1 MVVIYYQLVFF
12 VTNNFFCN
20 GIRVNSAAK
29 AGTRASL
36 DVVTSRDYSNFC
48 NSHGSSQGVDM
59 ARESTQHK
67 LDRVRSP
74 RVHITYDVEVGD
86 AIELK
91 ELPFVVGVL
100 GDFTGQP
107 IDPLPKLKERKFVE
121 VNPDNFDSVLE
132 GMKPHLSFAVEN
144 KLSDE
149 VDAPNLKINLAFK
162 SMDDFEPENV
172 AQQIKPLK
180 ELLDL
185 RTRLADLRGSL
196 QGNDKLEE
204 LLLEAVGNTEKLD
217 KIKGEISK
225 DTANG

>member
-1 MVVIYYQLVFF
+1 
-12 VTNNFFCN
+12 
-20 GIRVNSAAK
+20 
-29 AGTRASL
+29 
-36 DVVTSRDYSNFC
+36 
-48 NSHGSSQGVDM
+48 M

-74 RVHITYDVEVGD
+74 RVQITYDVEVGG

-107 IDPLPKLKERKFVE
+107 EQPLPKLKDRKFVE
-121 VNPDNFDSVLE
+121 INPDNFDSVLE
-132 GMKPHLSFAVEN
+132 GMKPHLNFSVEN

-149 VDAPNLKINLAFK
+149 TDAPNLKVDLHFK

-172 AQQIKPLK
+172 ARQIKPLK

-185 RTRLADLRGSL
+185 RTRLSDLRGSL

-204 LLLEAVGNTEKLD
+204 ALLDAVGSTEKLERL
-217 KIKGEISK
+217 KKEMEGS
-225 DTANG
+225 NG